1 MISVDVWDGSSEPEV
16 YHGHT
21 FTSRILLRGILEV
34 IAEAAFKTS
43 DYPVILSIEN
53 HLSPPF
59 QRQMA
64 QMMRQI
70 LAPYIYLDD
79 VPEKQTY
86 FPSPEVFKN
95 KIFIK
100 GSKSETFIMPD
111 SEATKHSFLC
121 FEWTSPNAP
130 KKKKHTLT
138 SQHSFIR
145 HDFDS
150 DDDDIED
157 EDEND
162 DEQTDNN
169 TNHQLQRHPNQ
180 VPSQRRRLNLNR
192 LRNMAVYRGRSYT
205 LRQAWAAQSY
215 DNNGENENENQKE
228 QLLEDHLSLTNDKHS
243 ERDGQTMA
251 KVILFYI
258 LKYIFHLFIKKLY
271 FIRQSTP
278 TFLALLTTLKRKSF
292 LT

>member
-1 MISVDVWDGSSEPEV
+1 MAVDVWDGSSEPEV

-34 IAEAAFKTS
+34 IAEAAFQTS

-70 LAPYIYLDD
+70 LAPFIYLDD
-79 VPEKQTY
+79 VPEKQTH
-86 FPSPEVFKN
+86 FPSPEKFRR

-100 GSKSETFIMPD
+100 GSKSETFVMPD
-111 SEATKHSFLC
+111 SDSTRHSFLC
-121 FEWTSPNAP
+121 FEWTSRTAP
-130 KKKKHTLT
+130 KKRKKQTLT

-157 EDEND
+157 EDEAVEVED
-162 DEQTDNN
+162 DADSTNN
-169 TNHQLQRHPNQ
+169 RLPLPLQPHPSQ
-180 VPSQRRRLNLNR
+180 VPSQRRRRRRLNLNT
-192 LRNMAVYRGRSYT
+192 LRNLAVHRGRSYT
-205 LRQAWAAQSY
+205 LRQAWAAQSHENAS
-215 DNNGENENENQKE
+215 DVNGVNEKQKE
-228 QLLEDHLSLTNDKHS
+228 QLLEDRLLSPTS
-243 ERDGQTMA
+243 EEESEGDGQALA
-251 KVILFYI
+251 KVV
-258 LKYIFHLFIKKLY
+258 
-271 FIRQSTP
+271 
-278 TFLALLTTLKRKSF
+278 
-292 LT
+292 